1 LNKVTEVVME
11 NVNAKGLTGEAF
23 ETNLNLKCLGA
34 GRTLGFLTWKWR
46 QAQLARVF
54 SHDT

>member
-34 GRTLGFLTWKWR
+34 GRILGFLTWKWR